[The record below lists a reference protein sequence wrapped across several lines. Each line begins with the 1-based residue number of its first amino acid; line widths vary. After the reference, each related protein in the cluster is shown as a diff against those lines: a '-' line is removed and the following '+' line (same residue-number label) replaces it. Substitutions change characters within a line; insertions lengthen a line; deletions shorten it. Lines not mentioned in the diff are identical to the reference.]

1 MAYFELTEET
11 MEVYG
16 TTVHR
21 IRATEDIEG
30 AHVKKG
36 EVGGYAC
43 KKTTLTGK
51 SWISGDAIVTL
62 SHLSGDVKVME
73 SAFVE
78 KCRLSNDCHIQNNAQ
93 LKNVNGGNMFIAG
106 DAIVE
111 DTRLL
116 ANPYGKFGYLIQD
129 EAVIR
134 SSRLEYTG
142 KETGKV
148 IKIAGHSSV
157 TKTEI
162 LGSNVHI
169 AKNSKLKSV
178 RINGV
183 DMLFEDVKE
192 MTSSQ
197 IEGADI
203 KLIGVKNFNK
213 SSIHGL
219 DVQFKGNVQVKDTEI
234 RASYSKFHGMDV
246 RIADS
251 HIQGEEIEISDYAEI
266 AYVDIMGDRV
276 EILNHATV
284 FGLLHDRILMGSNL
298 IVQDCASFLI
308 DQNGKSANL
317 HNATIGGDFTYTGL

>member
-11 MEVYG
+11 MDVYG

-36 EVGGYAC
+36 ELGGYAC

-51 SWISGDAIVTL
+51 SWISGDAIVTE
-62 SHLSGDVKVME
+62 SYLSGDVKVMG
-73 SAFVE
+73 SAFIE
-78 KCRLSNDCHIQNNAQ
+78 KCRLSNDCHIQNNAH
-93 LKNVNGGNMFIAG
+93 LNNVTGGNMFIAG
-106 DAIVE
+106 DAIIE
-111 DTRLL
+111 NTRML
-116 ANPYGKFGYLIQD
+116 ANPFGKFGYLIQD

-142 KETGKV
+142 KEKGKV
-148 IKIAGHSSV
+148 IKIAGNSTI

-162 LGSNVHI
+162 LGSNIHI
-169 AKNSKLKSV
+169 DKISKLKSV

-183 DMLFEDVKE
+183 DMLLDDVKE
-192 MTSSQ
+192 MTLSR

-203 KLIGVKNFNK
+203 KLIGVKHFNK

-219 DVQFKGNVQVKDTEI
+219 DVRLKGNVQVKGTEI

-246 RIADS
+246 RITDS
-251 HIQGEEIEISDYAEI
+251 HIQGEKIEISDYAEI
-266 AYVDIMGDRV
+266 ALVDIMGDRV
-276 EILNHATV
+276 EILNHATL
-284 FGLLHDRILMGSNL
+284 FGLKHDRILVGSNL
-298 IVQDCASFLI
+298 IIQDFASFLI